1 MIIAD
6 SAEVITATP
15 GCYWQRS
22 MGACSTTSDPAC
34 RTCVVSEVKRM
45 VDASIAL
52 YVRFG
57 DRVGIGE
64 LISML
69 GSMDRVGC

>member
-34 RTCVVSEVKRM
+34 APAPGSW
-45 VDASIAL
+45 SPGL
-52 YVRFG
+52 RFFETPIC
-57 DRVGIGE
+57 R
-64 LISML
+64 
-69 GSMDRVGC
+69 